1 MGYINKPVLFRTKL
15 DIYNVIE
22 VQRMKVLLKDHQDL
36 LTLFECMMKIIND
49 RLNTEKTSTK
59 RSDV

>member
-1 MGYINKPVLFRTKL
+1 MDKVEKL

-22 VQRMKVLLKDHQDL
+22 VQRIRVILKEHQDL

-49 RLNTEKTSTK
+49 RLNTEKTTK
-59 RSDV
+59 A